1 MFNNLEYKEKYF
13 KYKAKYLKLQLL
25 LGGGEKTA
33 KDLFFSKIISG
44 YQKVLEI
51 LQNDAY
57 LSSQIKLSNLPNL
70 PTHEQINNLISTVIN
85 HKDKI
90 TKIENEMPIFNEIF
104 NLIKDNVDDS
114 FIDKLVNIY
123 LSGNLGVPNSIE
135 NKGRFIDAMEI
146 NDILKNNNKGLD
158 INKIISLSVL
168 EDFITKN
175 KGVLEEI
182 ERKKKEKKLIHKQIK
197 EDGEGESN
205 IEIILDKPNLKV
217 YHPLT
222 EAGAKY
228 YGKHTRWCT
237 ASQNNNMFSYYNKQ
251 GPIYIIIINPNSQNE
266 VKFQI
271 HLRTYQIMNSEDSPV
286 TLEFIKD
293 KANDSDLNDFL
304 KKILREK
311 ILFDIDFIKNNIQD
325 GKLKIEGT
333 ENLSI
338 LSKGIPIDLLD
349 DIEVNRGLDILME
362 KLVNVKSL
370 YFGGRFNKPLDNSLD
385 YLVNLEEITFDQNV
399 SDYNIPLGK
408 SLDKLVNLKS
418 LYFGNG
424 FNKRFDNSLD
434 KLVNLE
440 KLSFSQDA
448 SFNQPL
454 GNSLDNLLN
463 LKSLHFGEGFDQ
475 PLSNSLDKLV
485 NLEEIFLPNRYIY
498 KGKWYYQIENS
509 SKLKALIHNYEPGA
523 RAFSDEMLE
532 YLY

>member
-1 MFNNLEYKEKYF
+1 MFNNLEYKEKYL
-13 KYKAKYLKLQLL
+13 KYKAKYLNLQLL
-25 LGGGEKTA
+25 LGGGGEKIA
-33 KDLFFSKIISG
+33 KDLFFSKIING

-57 LSSQIKLSNLPNL
+57 LSSQIKLSKLPNL
-70 PTHEQINNLISTVIN
+70 PTHEQINNLISTEIN

-90 TKIENEMPIFNEIF
+90 KKIENEMPIFNGIF

-114 FIDKLVNIY
+114 FINKLVNIY
-123 LSGNLGVPNSIE
+123 LSENLGVPNSIE
-135 NKGRFIDAMEI
+135 NKGRFIDAMKI

-182 ERKKKEKKLIHKQIK
+182 ERKNKEKQKKKSIHKQIK
-197 EDGEGESN
+197 EVGEGEPN
-205 IEIILDKPNLKV
+205 IKIILDKPNLKV

-228 YGKHTRWCT
+228 YGSHTKWCT

-251 GPIYIIIINPNSQNE
+251 GPIYIIIINPNLQNE

-271 HLRTYQIMNSEDSPV
+271 HLRTNQIMNSEDKPV

-293 KANDSDLNDFL
+293 KANDSNLNDFL

-338 LSKGIPIDLLD
+338 LSKEIPIDLLN
-349 DIEVNRGLDILME
+349 DIEVNTGLDILME

-370 YFGGRFNKPLDNSLD
+370 YFGGRFNKPLGNSLN
-385 YLVNLEEITFDQNV
+385 YLVNLEEITFDENV
-399 SDYNIPLGK
+399 SDYNKPLGN

-424 FNKRFDNSLD
+424 FNKPFDNSLD

-440 KLSFSQDA
+440 KLYFEDES

-454 GNSLDNLLN
+454 GNSLDNLLK
-463 LKSLHFGEGFDQ
+463 LKSLHFGADFNQ

-485 NLEEIFLPNRYIY
+485 NLEEIFLPSRYIY
-498 KGKWYYQIENS
+498 KDEWYSQIENS
-509 SKLKALIHNYEPGA
+509 SKLKVLVHGYEPGA
-523 RAFSDEMLE
+523 RAFS
-532 YLY
+532 

>member
-57 LSSQIKLSNLPNL
+57 LSSQIELSNLP
-70 PTHEQINNLISTVIN
+70 TQEQINNLISTVIN

-135 NKGRFIDAMEI
+135 NKGRFIEAMKI
-146 NDILKNNNKGLD
+146 NKILKNNNKGFD
-158 INKIISLSVL
+158 INKIISLSIL
-168 EDFITKN
+168 EDFITQN
-175 KGVLEEI
+175 QGILEEI
-182 ERKKKEKKLIHKQIK
+182 ETKKKDKQEKKSIHKQIK
-197 EDGEGESN
+197 EDGEGEPN

-237 ASQNNNMFSYYNKQ
+237 ASQNNNMFIYYNKK

-271 HLRTYQIMNSEDSPV
+271 HLITNQIMNSEDKPV

-311 ILFDIDFIKNNIQD
+311 ILFDIDFIINNIQD
-325 GKLKIEGT
+325 GKLNIEGT

-338 LSKGIPIDLLD
+338 LSNEIPIDLLD
-349 DIEVNRGLDILME
+349 DIEVYRGLDILME

-370 YFGGRFNKPLDNSLD
+370 YFCSRFNQPLGNSLD
-385 YLVNLEEITFDQNV
+385 YLVNLE
-399 SDYNIPLGK
+399 
-408 SLDKLVNLKS
+408 KLW
-418 LYFGNG
+418 
-424 FNKRFDNSLD
+424 
-434 KLVNLE
+434 
-440 KLSFSQDA
+440 FSEDA
-448 SFNQPL
+448 IFNQPL
-454 GNSLDNLLN
+454 GNSLDNLVN
-463 LKSLHFGEGFDQ
+463 LKSLHFGEYFDQ

-485 NLEEIFLPNRYIY
+485 NLEEIFLPYRYIY
-498 KGKWYYQIENS
+498 KDEWYSQIENS
-509 SKLKALIHNYEPGA
+509 SKLKALVHYYEPGA
-523 RAFSDEMLE
+523 WAFSDEMLE
-532 YLY
+532 YL

>member
-57 LSSQIKLSNLPNL
+57 LSSQIELSNLP
-70 PTHEQINNLISTVIN
+70 TQEQINNLISTVIN

-135 NKGRFIDAMEI
+135 NKGRFIEAMKI
-146 NDILKNNNKGLD
+146 NKILKNNNKGFD
-158 INKIISLSVL
+158 INKIISLSIL
-168 EDFITKN
+168 EDFITQN
-175 KGVLEEI
+175 QGVLEEI
-182 ERKKKEKKLIHKQIK
+182 ETKKKDKQEKKSINKQIK
-197 EDGEGESN
+197 EDGEGEPN

-311 ILFDIDFIKNNIQD
+311 ILFDIDFIINNIQD
-325 GKLKIEGT
+325 GRLKIEGT

-338 LSKGIPIDLLD
+338 LSKEIPIDLLD
-349 DIEVNRGLDILME
+349 DIEVYRGLDILME

-370 YFGGRFNKPLDNSLD
+370 YFGSRFNKPLGNSLD
-385 YLVNLEEITFDQNV
+385 YLVNLE
-399 SDYNIPLGK
+399 
-408 SLDKLVNLKS
+408 KL
-418 LYFGNG
+418 
-424 FNKRFDNSLD
+424 RFS
-434 KLVNLE
+434 E
-440 KLSFSQDA
+440 DA
-448 SFNQPL
+448 IFNQPL

-463 LKSLHFGEGFDQ
+463 LKSLHFGENFDQ

-485 NLEEIFLPNRYIY
+485 NLEEIIL
-498 KGKWYYQIENS
+498 
-509 SKLKALIHNYEPGA
+509 H
-523 RAFSDEMLE
+523 
-532 YLY
+532 

>member
-1 MFNNLEYKEKYF
+1 MINNLEYKEKYL

-57 LSSQIKLSNLPNL
+57 LSSKIKLSNL

-90 TKIENEMPIFNEIF
+90 TKIENEIQIFNQIF

-135 NKGRFIDAMEI
+135 NKGRFIDAMEK
-146 NDILKNNNKGLD
+146 NNKLKNNKKENLNIID
-158 INKIISLSVL
+158 IISLTIL
-168 EDFITKN
+168 ENFIN
-175 KGVLEEI
+175 ENQGILDEI
-182 ERKKKEKKLIHKQIK
+182 DIKQKEKQEKKSIHKQIK
-197 EDGEGESN
+197 EVGEGEPN

-228 YGKHTRWCT
+228 YGSHTKWCT

-311 ILFDIDFIKNNIQD
+311 ILFDIDFIINNIQD

-338 LSKGIPIDLLD
+338 LSKEIPIDLLD
-349 DIEVNRGLDILME
+349 DIEVYRGLDILME

-370 YFGGRFNKPLDNSLD
+370 YFGGRFNKPLGNSLN

-399 SDYNIPLGK
+399 SDYNKPLGN

-418 LYFGNG
+418 LYFGTG
-424 FNKRFDNSLD
+424 FNKPFDNSLD

-440 KLSFSQDA
+440 KLYFEDEA

-454 GNSLDNLLN
+454 GNSLDNLLK
-463 LKSLHFGEGFDQ
+463 LKSLHFGAHFNK

-485 NLEEIFLPNRYIY
+485 NLE
-498 KGKWYYQIENS
+498 
-509 SKLKALIHNYEPGA
+509 
-523 RAFSDEMLE
+523 
-532 YLY
+532 